1 MRCSIQLPTMQTSFI
16 SKGARLTATLL
27 ATLIVQ
33 QLSARSTATTP
44 VSTTPAKP
52 DETVVLSVF
61 EVRPEEDSGYQA
73 MNTTSGS
80 RLATPLKDTAAS
92 ISPFT
97 AEFLSDIAA
106 TNVN

>member
-1 MRCSIQLPTMQTSFI
+1 MKNT
-16 SKGARLTATLL
+16 ARLLCSTPL
-27 ATLIVQ
+27 ATALFAAVCAVNLPAQ
-33 QLSARSTATTP
+33 STTTPPPATTP
-44 VSTTPAKP
+44 TVQT
-52 DETVVLSVF
+52 DEPLKLSVF
-61 EVRPEEDSGYQA
+61 EVRPEDDTGYQA

-97 AEFLSDIAA
+97 PEFLSDIAA